1 MRYGP
6 VLARIAAAAAVLAIA
21 GCSTPTVQLP
31 AESAQPVVP
40 SSLPPASEPLL
51 DALLARQDRVY
62 HLVAPLIVKNAV
74 LCKASARPLLGF
86 TAKNKYSYPS
96 DLRPA
101 AERRLKLGDTLQ
113 VMQVLDGSGAM
124 RAGVRRGDLL
134 QAIDE
139 QPLPQGAQAE
149 TEAARM
155 LAPLL
160 KNASE
165 VEIAV
170 LRSGSP
176 LKLKVPLTTACAFTV
191 DIGNAPQV
199 NAYSDGRRI
208 LVTVGMLD
216 ALPDAELTVIL
227 AREMAHNVQ
236 QHARAMQMRATLA
249 GVIDALAAP
258 KPDLSAFGG
267 SAGIRPMDEK
277 LDQEADR
284 IALYMLARAGQDTS
298 TAIAT
303 MERLAERYP
312 ATVSN
317 SYTAIHPWTNE
328 RSALMRATLA
338 EIRQKQSAKKPLV
351 P

>member
-6 VLARIAAAAAVLAIA
+6 VLARVATVVALVALAA
-21 GCSTPTVQLP
+21 CSTTSVQPPTG
-31 AESAQPVVP
+31 SAQPVVP
-40 SSLPPASEPLL
+40 SSLPSASEPLL

-86 TAKNKYSYPS
+86 TAKNKYSYPA
-96 DLRPA
+96 DLRAA

-113 VMQVLDGSGAM
+113 VMQVLEGSGAM
-124 RAGVRRGDLL
+124 RAGIRRGDLL
-134 QAIDE
+134 QAIDG

-155 LAPLL
+155 LGPLL
-160 KNASE
+160 KNAPE

-170 LRSGSP
+170 LRNGSP
-176 LKLKVPLTTACAFTV
+176 LALKVPLTTACAFTV

-208 LVTVGMLD
+208 LVTAGMLD
-216 ALPDAELTVIL
+216 ALSDAELAFIL

-236 QHARAMQMRATLA
+236 QHARTMQMRATLA

-267 SAGIRPMDEK
+267 SAGIRPMEEK

-284 IALYMLARAGQDTS
+284 IALFMLARAGQDTS

-303 MERLAERYP
+303 MERLAQRYP
-312 ATVSN
+312 ATISN
-317 SYTAIHPWTNE
+317 SYTAIHPWTDE
-328 RSALMRATLA
+328 RAALMRATLA
-338 EIRQKQSAKKPLV
+338 EIRQKQAAKKPLV

>member
-1 MRYGP
+1 MRYRP
-6 VLARIAAAAAVLAIA
+6 ALTRVATAAAVLMLAA
-21 GCSTPTVQLP
+21 CATTTVQAP
-31 AESAQPVVP
+31 TGSTQPVVP
-40 SSLPPASEPLL
+40 SSLPSASEPLL

-101 AERRLKLGDTLQ
+101 AEKRLKLGDTLQ

-124 RAGVRRGDLL
+124 RAGIRRGDLL
-134 QAIDE
+134 QAIDG

-155 LAPLL
+155 LGPLL
-160 KNASE
+160 KNAPE
-165 VEIAV
+165 VEITV
-170 LRSGSP
+170 LRNGSP
-176 LKLKVPLTTACAFTV
+176 LTLKVPLTTACAFTV

-208 LVTVGMLD
+208 LVTAGMLD
-216 ALPDAELTVIL
+216 ALSDAELTVIL

-277 LDQEADR
+277 FDQEADR
-284 IALYMLARAGQDTS
+284 IALYMLARAGQDPS
-298 TAIAT
+298 TAVAA
-303 MERLAERYP
+303 MERLAQRYP

-317 SYTAIHPWTNE
+317 SYTAIHPWTDE
-328 RSALMRATLA
+328 RAALMRATLA